1 MKREPGVAWNPT
13 TLVVGSISFRKGEK
27 MAVLTDNQI
36 YKVHEFM
43 TTYGYSRKECS
54 EMAGVSLSTFN
65 RALRKDDKLRKPNID
80 KIISILGNYKK
91 PVNMSDIE
99 DTFNSMDEQ
108 YTKLLEEAEDIEGQI
123 MVLQSELDEKKEKL
137 KIFEQ
142 RNCRD
147 LRETNRFEE
156 VTLELEGD

>member
-1 MKREPGVAWNPT
+1 
-13 TLVVGSISFRKGEK
+13 
-27 MAVLTDNQI
+27 
-36 YKVHEFM
+36 
-43 TTYGYSRKECS
+43 
-54 EMAGVSLSTFN
+54 
-65 RALRKDDKLRKPNID
+65 
-80 KIISILGNYKK
+80 
-91 PVNMSDIE
+91 MSDIE

>member
-1 MKREPGVAWNPT
+1 
-13 TLVVGSISFRKGEK
+13 

-108 YTKLLEEAEDIEGQI
+108 YTKLLEEAEDKLREI
-123 MVLQSELDEKKEKL
+123 MEENISIKKELINL
-137 KIFEQ
+137 KHIKKTKKNSQHYF
-142 RNCRD
+142 
-147 LRETNRFEE
+147 TN
-156 VTLELEGD
+156 

>member
-1 MKREPGVAWNPT
+1 
-13 TLVVGSISFRKGEK
+13 

-36 YKVHEFM
+36 YKLHEFM
-43 TTYGYSRKECS
+43 ATYGYSRKECA
-54 EMAGVSLSTFN
+54 EMANVSLSTFG
-65 RALRKDDKLRKPNID
+65 RALRKDDKLRKPNIE

-91 PVNMSDIE
+91 PVNLSDIE
-99 DTFNSMDEQ
+99 QTFNSMDEQ

-147 LRETNRFEE
+147 LRETDHFEE
-156 VTLELEGD
+156 VSLELEGE